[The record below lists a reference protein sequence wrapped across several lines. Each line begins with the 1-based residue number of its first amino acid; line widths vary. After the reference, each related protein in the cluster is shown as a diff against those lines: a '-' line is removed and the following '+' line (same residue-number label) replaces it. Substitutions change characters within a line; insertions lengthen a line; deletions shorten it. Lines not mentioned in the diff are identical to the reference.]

1 MRRELEDSVVLTD
14 QRSRGWQGT
23 TPTAWAE
30 RGISRR
36 SFIKFCSAMATALAL
51 PELYVPQIAAALEKM
66 KRPALVWL
74 EFQDCAGCT
83 ESFLRA
89 SHPPVGDIVLD
100 ILSVNYHETIM
111 APSGKAAERSLMDT
125 VRGEKGKYL
134 VVVEGSIP
142 TKDGGI
148 YCTIGGRTALD
159 IVREVCGNAAAT
171 ITVGACAFYGGWP
184 SARPDPTGAVGVEQA
199 VPGIT
204 IVNLPGCPPNAAN
217 ITATVVHYLT
227 FGELPPTDE
236 QGRPLFA
243 YGELIHDRCERRAHL
258 TPGDTWKRGA
268 TKPIARGSASTRWDA
283 KGREL
288 PQLPGGPLERRD
300 QLAVGGGHGC
310 IGCAER
316 NFWDTMSPFYRQL
329 PRVPGFGIQTTADE
343 IGGWIVGWTAAAF
356 AAHGVVS
363 AIRSSLQP
371 LDGKNNSGRKEED
384 VDGENRRSIRSRGS
398 RATCGS
404 RPRSAGARS
413 ADAWSSSTMFRG
425 MESVLRDRDP
435 RDAWLF
441 AQRI

>member
-1 MRRELEDSVVLTD
+1 MRRELKDSVVIAN
-14 QRSRGWQGT
+14 QRPRDWQGT
-23 TPTAWAE
+23 APTTWAE

-36 SFIKFCSAMATALAL
+36 SFMKFCSAMAAALAL
-51 PELYVPQIAAALEKM
+51 PELYVPQIAAALEKV

-89 SHPPVGDIVLD
+89 SRPPVGDIVLD

-159 IVREVCGNAAAT
+159 IAREVCGNAAAT

-199 VPGIT
+199 VPGIKV
-204 IVNLPGCPPNAAN
+204 INLPGCPPNAAN
-217 ITATVVHYLT
+217 ITATLVHYLT
-227 FGELPPTDE
+227 FGELPATDG

-243 YGELIHDRCERRAHL
+243 YGELIHDRCERRAHYDAGRFVEAW
-258 TPGDTWKRGA
+258 GDEAHRKGWCLYKMGCKGPATYHNCPAIRWNDGTSWPVGA
-268 TKPIARGSASTRWDA
+268 
-283 KGREL
+283 
-288 PQLPGGPLERRD
+288 
-300 QLAVGGGHGC
+300 GHGC

-316 NFWDTMSPFYRQL
+316 NFWDTMSPFYRHL
-329 PRVPGFGIQTTADE
+329 PQVPGFGIQTTVDT
-343 IGGWIVGWTAAAF
+343 IGGWIVGGTAAAF
-356 AAHGVVS
+356 AAHGVAS
-363 AIRSSLQP
+363 ALRAKIQP
-371 LDGKNNSGRKEED
+371 LNSENKP
-384 VDGENRRSIRSRGS
+384 GEG
-398 RATCGS
+398 
-404 RPRSAGARS
+404 
-413 ADAWSSSTMFRG
+413 
-425 MESVLRDRDP
+425 ES
-435 RDAWLF
+435 
-441 AQRI
+441 